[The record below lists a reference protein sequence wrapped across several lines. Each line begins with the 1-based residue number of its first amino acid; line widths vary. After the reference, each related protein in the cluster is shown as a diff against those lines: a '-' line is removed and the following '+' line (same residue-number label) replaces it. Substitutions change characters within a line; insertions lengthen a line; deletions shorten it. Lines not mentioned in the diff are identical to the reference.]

1 MYSIPR
7 RQSGATLVEMAII
20 APVFLLVLVAI
31 IELSMMFFATLTMQY
46 AVREGGRFAITG
58 RCSETGAANQQR
70 FNTVIARIRDNS
82 MGMYDRTSPVISVNG
97 TQYSTKTY
105 SNAMFGAAG
114 DILVI
119 QLDSSWPVSTP
130 VLSSFFTNG
139 VYRFTVAATMRNE
152 IFQSCNV

>member
-1 MYSIPR
+1 MHSTPR

-46 AVREGGRFAITG
+46 AVREAGRFAITG

-70 FNTVIARIRDNS
+70 YETVIAKIRDNA
-82 MGMYDRTSPVISVNG
+82 MGMYERTSPVISVNG
-97 TQYSTKTY
+97 TQYSSKTY
-105 SNAMFGAAG
+105 SNGMFGAPG

-130 VLSSFFTNG
+130 LLSSFFSNG
-139 VYRFTVAATMRNE
+139 VYRFTVATTMRNE

>member
-20 APVFLLVLVAI
+20 APVFLLVLIAI

-58 RCSETGAANQQR
+58 RCSESGAANQQR
-70 FNTVIARIRDNS
+70 FNTVIAKIRDSS
-82 MGMYDRTSPVISVNG
+82 MGMYDRTAPVISVNG

-105 SNAMFGAAG
+105 GNAMFGAAG

-130 VLSSFFTNG
+130 MLSSFFTNG

-152 IFQSCNV
+152 IFQSCKT